1 MLLFAGMNGMR
12 YIRRFEPIKN
22 TMKSKH
28 FIIGMILAVSGIAVM
43 AACSRE
49 EKLPGTKR
57 AESAYERMGRLHNE
71 GLDYVLARIVATAPA
86 TKSGGRV
93 IPPQEEI
100 RAMCRDFALRQG
112 EPAAPASKAGDPSAD
127 DVWNSL
133 SAGQQAWL
141 EQAKACIFTAPQ
153 GEVEALIAGLSRL
166 EEQVQADASLPAAEQ
181 ETVLY
186 VLAVCRYSAAYWAE
200 NYEKWRVELYG
211 LESLSPA
218 RTRASDEMRYVSK
231 EWWEE
236 YKHLVWADGVGGVP
250 AEDGGYY
257 IEVSTA
263 ASVNSGIY

>member
-1 MLLFAGMNGMR
+1 
-12 YIRRFEPIKN
+12 
-22 TMKSKH
+22 MKSKH

-112 EPAAPASKAGDPSAD
+112 EPAAPASKAGDPSAY

-141 EQAKACIFTAPQ
+141 EQAKACIFTALQ

-200 NYEKWRVELYG
+200 NYEKWQVELYG
-211 LESLSPA
+211 VESLSSA
-218 RTRASDEMRYVSK
+218 RTRASDEMRYVTK

-236 YKHLVWADGVGGVP
+236 YKHLVWADGIGGVP
-250 AEDGGYY
+250 AENGGYNLHAADFSS
-257 IEVSTA
+257 IEA
-263 ASVNSGIY
+263 FLY